1 AKPCPGLLRSKGF
14 APTTHGGRSQ
24 QRRIDLPT
32 FIIANEVG
40 PEFIKGSIFNGGAR
54 PSHQLKIEMQV
65 VQGNQTQ
72 PENFFSFDKMTD
84 VTARVLLAD
93 LAGAIL
99 LDWIFVA
106 REL

>member
-1 AKPCPGLLRSKGF
+1 MSENDGSEI
-14 APTTHGGRSQ
+14 GGRS
-24 QRRIDLPT
+24 RGYKVEFPA

-40 PEFIKGSIFNGGAR
+40 PEFIKGSILNGGAR

-65 VQGNQTQ
+65 VQGDQTQ
-72 PENFFSFDKMTD
+72 SENFFGFDKMTD
-84 VTARVLLAD
+84 VTARVLLAG

-106 REL
+106 RELGVL